1 MMVASFFV
9 TEKLSNQDLDKVAE
23 LSTEEMQRILE
34 RSLTDAQVKVDNM
47 VDQVID
53 HSIEKS
59 MEVVERALDKETNEK
74 MRAITEYSDTV
85 LESIHK
91 THNEVMFL
99 YSMLNDKHS
108 ELTKYAGNLAQL
120 AIHLEELQENIQKT
134 VSESDDILQKVRESQ
149 QALPASSSI
158 DVAEESL
165 SVEEQE
171 EILEEQVQLKN
182 TYYTLTDGSSIA
194 IGECLSYDLPE
205 SEIYRRIIRSSERM
219 APQRDFS
226 FGTGDSCVTKI
237 KKRHMNLNRLRKLQF
252 LNHFQKL
259 QKI

>member
-1 MMVASFFV
+1 MTAVEIVLLIIGVVMMVASFFIA
-9 TEKLSNQDLDKVAE
+9 EKLSNQDLDKVAE

-34 RSLTDAQVKVDNM
+34 RSLNDAQVKVDNM

-59 MEVVERALDKETNEK
+59 MEVVERALDKETNGK

-120 AIHLEELQENIQKT
+120 AIHLEELQEQIQNT
-134 VSESDDILQKVRESQ
+134 VDHSDEILSRSQ
-149 QALPASSSI
+149 EMPEPARRTEQVLPEELHMPE
-158 DVAEESL
+158 AEFFT
-165 SVEEQE
+165 EEQAAE
-171 EILEEQVQLKN
+171 K
-182 TYYTLTDGSSIA
+182 S
-194 IGECLSYDLPE
+194 
-205 SEIYRRIIRSSERM
+205 
-219 APQRDFS
+219 
-226 FGTGDSCVTKI
+226 
-237 KKRHMNLNRLRKLQF
+237 
-252 LNHFQKL
+252 NHN
-259 QKI
+259 QKILDMYRNGKDAVEIAKELGLGVGEVKLVIGLFREEEL

>member
-9 TEKLSNQDLDKVAE
+9 TEKLSNQDLDKIAE

-120 AIHLEELQENIQKT
+120 AIHLEELQENVQKT
-134 VSESDDILQKVRESQ
+134 LDQSD
-149 QALPASSSI
+149 
-158 DVAEESL
+158 
-165 SVEEQE
+165 
-171 EILEEQVQLKN
+171 EILNTAQASAKPVRTPEPDSPKPEPKEEAPVVPQKEEDETLSHNQMILNMYRQGKN
-182 TYYTLTDGSSIA
+182 AVDIA
-194 IGECLSYDLPE
+194 KELGLGVGEVKLVIGLFREEDL
-205 SEIYRRIIRSSERM
+205 
-219 APQRDFS
+219 
-226 FGTGDSCVTKI
+226 
-237 KKRHMNLNRLRKLQF
+237 
-252 LNHFQKL
+252 
-259 QKI
+259 

>member
-1 MMVASFFV
+1 MTTLEIVLIIIGLVMMVASFFV

-120 AIHLEELQENIQKT
+120 AIHLEELEENIQNT
-134 VSESDDILQKVRESQ
+134 VEQSDAILDTVQKSAAVS
-149 QALPASSSI
+149 AASAKPAAAKAPEPPKPMPAPK
-158 DVAEESL
+158 AEEPAPPEKPEDDRGS
-165 SVEEQE
+165 SNQR
-171 EILEEQVQLKN
+171 ILELYRKGKSAV
-182 TYYTLTDGSSIA
+182 DIA
-194 IGECLSYDLPE
+194 KELGLGVGEVKLVIGLFREEDL
-205 SEIYRRIIRSSERM
+205 
-219 APQRDFS
+219 
-226 FGTGDSCVTKI
+226 
-237 KKRHMNLNRLRKLQF
+237 
-252 LNHFQKL
+252 
-259 QKI
+259 

>member
-1 MMVASFFV
+1 MSTLEVVLIVVGIVLMIASFFI
-9 TEKLSNQDLDKVAE
+9 TEKLTNQELDKIAE
-23 LSTEEMQRILE
+23 LSTEEMKKILE
-34 RSLTDAQVKVDNM
+34 RNLNDAQVKVNHM

-53 HSIEKS
+53 QSIEKS
-59 MEVVERALDKETNEK
+59 MEIVERSLDKETNEK
-74 MRAITEYSDTV
+74 MRVLTEYSDTV

-171 EILEEQVQLKN
+171 EILEEQEEELVNHNELILERYREGR
-182 TYYTLTDGSSIA
+182 TAIEIA
-194 IGECLSYDLPE
+194 RELGLGVGEVKLVIGLFREEEL
-205 SEIYRRIIRSSERM
+205 
-219 APQRDFS
+219 
-226 FGTGDSCVTKI
+226 
-237 KKRHMNLNRLRKLQF
+237 
-252 LNHFQKL
+252 
-259 QKI
+259 

>member
-1 MMVASFFV
+1 MSTIEIVLLVIGVVMMVASFFV

-23 LSTEEMQRILE
+23 LSTEEMRRILE

-120 AIHLEELQENIQKT
+120 AINLEELQENIQNT
-134 VSESDDILQKVRESQ
+134 VAHSDDILNRVQES
-149 QALPASSSI
+149 AEAPVLSAAEPDLPDI
-158 DVAEESL
+158 PGTEPAEEPAGEL
-165 SVEEQE
+165 SDENMNHNQRILGMYRAGKTDVDIAKELGLGVGEVKLVIGLFREE
-171 EILEEQVQLKN
+171 
-182 TYYTLTDGSSIA
+182 
-194 IGECLSYDLPE
+194 DL
-205 SEIYRRIIRSSERM
+205 
-219 APQRDFS
+219 
-226 FGTGDSCVTKI
+226 
-237 KKRHMNLNRLRKLQF
+237 
-252 LNHFQKL
+252 
-259 QKI
+259 

>member
-1 MMVASFFV
+1 MTTIEIILLIIGVVMMVASFFV
-9 TEKLSNQDLDKVAE
+9 TEKLSNQDLDKIAE

-120 AIHLEELQENIQKT
+120 AIHLEELQENVQKT
-134 VSESDDILQKVRESQ
+134 LDQSD
-149 QALPASSSI
+149 
-158 DVAEESL
+158 
-165 SVEEQE
+165 
-171 EILEEQVQLKN
+171 EILNTAQASVKPVRTPEPDSPKPEPKEEAPVVPQKEEDETLSHNQMILNMYRQGKN
-182 TYYTLTDGSSIA
+182 AVDIA
-194 IGECLSYDLPE
+194 KELGLGVGEVKLVIGLFREEDL
-205 SEIYRRIIRSSERM
+205 
-219 APQRDFS
+219 
-226 FGTGDSCVTKI
+226 
-237 KKRHMNLNRLRKLQF
+237 
-252 LNHFQKL
+252 
-259 QKI
+259 

>member
-1 MMVASFFV
+1 MTTLEIVLIIIGLVMMVASFFV
-9 TEKLSNQDLDKVAE
+9 TEKLSNQDLDKIAE

-34 RSLTDAQVKVDNM
+34 RSLTDAQIKVDNM

-134 VSESDDILQKVRESQ
+134 LEQSDDMISAARTPAKPAKAPEPVLPKPEPKPEAPVIPQKAEDEAISHNQMILNMYRKGKNAVDIAKELGLGVGEVKLVIGLFRE
-149 QALPASSSI
+149 
-158 DVAEESL
+158 E
-165 SVEEQE
+165 
-171 EILEEQVQLKN
+171 
-182 TYYTLTDGSSIA
+182 
-194 IGECLSYDLPE
+194 DL
-205 SEIYRRIIRSSERM
+205 
-219 APQRDFS
+219 
-226 FGTGDSCVTKI
+226 
-237 KKRHMNLNRLRKLQF
+237 
-252 LNHFQKL
+252 
-259 QKI
+259 

>member
-1 MMVASFFV
+1 MTTLEIVLIIIGLVMMVASFFV

-120 AIHLEELQENIQKT
+120 AIHLEELEENIQNT
-134 VSESDDILQKVRESQ
+134 VEQSDAILDTVQKSAAVSAASAKPAAAKAPESPKPM
-149 QALPASSSI
+149 PAPK
-158 DVAEESL
+158 AEEPAPPEKPEDDRVS
-165 SVEEQE
+165 SNQR
-171 EILEEQVQLKN
+171 ILELYLKGKSAV
-182 TYYTLTDGSSIA
+182 DIA
-194 IGECLSYDLPE
+194 KELGW
-205 SEIYRRIIRSSERM
+205 
-219 APQRDFS
+219 
-226 FGTGDSCVTKI
+226 GVG
-237 KKRHMNLNRLRKLQF
+237 
-252 LNHFQKL
+252 
-259 QKI
+259 

>member
-1 MMVASFFV
+1 MSTIEIVLLVIGIVMMIASFFI
-9 TEKLSNQDLDKVAE
+9 TEKLSNQDLDKIAE
-23 LSTEEMQRILE
+23 LSTEEMKRILE

-134 VSESDDILQKVRESQ
+134 VADSDDILDKIQESSVPVHVPE
-149 QALPASSSI
+149 AVL
-158 DVAEESL
+158 AEEPNL
-165 SVEEQE
+165 QE
-171 EILEEQVQLKN
+171 EEE
-182 TYYTLTDGSSIA
+182 
-194 IGECLSYDLPE
+194 EPE
-205 SEIYRRIIRSSERM
+205 VPEEM
-219 APQRDFS
+219 
-226 FGTGDSCVTKI
+226 
-237 KKRHMNLNRLRKLQF
+237 MNHN
-252 LNHFQKL
+252 
-259 QKI
+259 QKILDMYRSGKNAVEIAKELGLGVGEVKLVIGLFREEEI